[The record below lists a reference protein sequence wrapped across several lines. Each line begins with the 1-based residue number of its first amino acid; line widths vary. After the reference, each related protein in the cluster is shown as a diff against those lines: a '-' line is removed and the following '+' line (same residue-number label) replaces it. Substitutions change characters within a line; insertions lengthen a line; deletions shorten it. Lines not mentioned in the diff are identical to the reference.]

1 MGRGNSPRDGRHLGK
16 ALNRR
21 TEWWDPGTEPPLRG
35 GSSGWRARS
44 PPRSPSRRG
53 EDGPPGTRK
62 TEPQVPRPG
71 PKPDRLPHPGPRPPA
86 VSRRPAPRSLRTLQT
101 LKSAPRSPEQP
112 SSSSAL
118 EAKSDKKEPEKS
130 SGFAWPILVQTLVL
144 LLTRRVNLANSLTSF
159 LTSGAPEK

>member
-1 MGRGNSPRDGRHLGK
+1 MGRGNFPRNGRHLGK

-53 EDGPPGTRK
+53 EDGPPGTHRRQS
-62 TEPQVPRPG
+62 PVPVPRPG

-101 LKSAPRSPEQP
+101 LKSAPRSLEQP

-130 SGFAWPILVQTLVL
+130 SGFAWPNLVQTLVL
-144 LLTRRVNLANSLTSF
+144 LLTRRVNLANSLTS
-159 LTSGAPEK
+159 GAPEK